1 MVESRLSTSTVG
13 DKCNEVA
20 SRISANVTKR
30 ALLALGSD
38 CTADVK
44 ISQLSG
50 PDPNTVVV

>member
-1 MVESRLSTSTVG
+1 MG

-20 SRISANVTKR
+20 SRISANATKR
-30 ALLALGSD
+30 AVLALGSD